1 MRNTPGAAEV
11 RGYSTTTETVMGMQP
26 ADEQMV
32 ARDRGWRYGQPGAS
46 IMPRS
51 HVQWGGIFAGTL
63 CALTFYVLASL
74 FGMAI
79 DVLNVFSGSATTN
92 QYGWGAGIWTV
103 GTVIIAFLIGGFVA
117 EKVVGVRGEGNGWIN
132 GIIVFVLSLALIVAI
147 SALGSGASLFGAL
160 GTNFTDIHNTAVRT
174 TAAANVTNNIHQGLW
189 WSFIAIVA
197 GVIFGA
203 IGGAIADAGH
213 KNATATENAVR
224 S

>member
-11 RGYSTTTETVMGMQP
+11 RGYTTTSETVMGSAP
-26 ADEQMV
+26 ADQMMGGPE
-32 ARDRGWRYGQPGAS
+32 RGWRYGRPEATLL
-46 IMPRS
+46 PRS

-63 CALTFYVLASL
+63 CALTFYVFASL

-79 DVLNVFSGSATTN
+79 DVLNVFSGAATTN

-103 GTVIIAFLIGGFVA
+103 GTVIVAFLIGGFVA
-117 EKVVGVRGEGNGWIN
+117 EKVAGIRGEGNGWIN
-132 GIIVFVLSLALIVAI
+132 GVIVFVLSLTLIVAI
-147 SALGSGASLFGAL
+147 SALGSGASLFGVL
-160 GTNFTDIHNTAVRT
+160 GTNFTDIHNTAIRT

-189 WSFIAIVA
+189 WSFIAVAA

-203 IGGAIADAGH
+203 IGGAIGDVGRTA
-213 KNATATENAVR
+213 ATEPETH

>member
-1 MRNTPGAAEV
+1 MRNTPGAAEI
-11 RGYSTTTETVMGMQP
+11 RGYTTTTETVMGTQP
-26 ADEQMV
+26 ADQMM
-32 ARDRGWRYGQPGAS
+32 AGTERGWRYGRPEAALLA
-46 IMPRS
+46 RS
-51 HVQWGGIFAGTL
+51 HVQWGGVFAGTL
-63 CALTFYVLASL
+63 CALTFYVFASL

-117 EKVVGVRGEGNGWIN
+117 EKAAGIRGEGNGWIN
-132 GIIVFVLSLALIVAI
+132 GVIVFVLSLALIVAI
-147 SALGSGASLFGAL
+147 SALGSGASLFGTL
-160 GTNFTDIHNTAVRT
+160 GTTFTDVHNTAIRT

-189 WSFIAIVA
+189 WSFIAIAA

-203 IGGAIADAGH
+203 IGGAIADMGH
-213 KNATATENAVR
+213 KTVTESEAR

>member
-11 RGYSTTTETVMGMQP
+11 RGYSTTTETVMGTRP
-26 ADEQMV
+26 TDDNTAGGTERV
-32 ARDRGWRYGQPGAS
+32 WRYGRPEA
-46 IMPRS
+46 MALPRS
-51 HVQWGGIFAGTL
+51 HVQWGGVFAGTL

-79 DVLNVFSGSATTN
+79 DVLNVFSGSSATN

-103 GTVIIAFLIGGFVA
+103 GTVIVAFLIGGFVA

-132 GIIVFVLSLALIVAI
+132 GIIVFVLSLALIIAV
-147 SALGSGASLFGAL
+147 SALGGGASLFGAL
-160 GTNFTDIHNTAVRT
+160 GTNFTDIHNVAMRSA
-174 TAAANVTNNIHQGLW
+174 AAANTTANVHQGLW
-189 WSFIAIVA
+189 WSFIAVAA

-213 KNATATENAVR
+213 TTATEGDVR

>member
-1 MRNTPGAAEV
+1 MRNTPGAAEI
-11 RGYSTTTETVMGMQP
+11 RGYTTTTETVMGTQP
-26 ADEQMV
+26 ADDRTMTGTE
-32 ARDRGWRYGQPGAS
+32 RGWRYGQPGVGM
-46 IMPRS
+46 MPRS
-51 HVQWGGIFAGTL
+51 HVQWGGVFAGTL
-63 CALTFYVLASL
+63 CALTFYVFASL
-74 FGMAI
+74 LGMAI

-103 GTVIIAFLIGGFVA
+103 GTVIVAFLIGGFVA
-117 EKVVGVRGEGNGWIN
+117 EKVVGVRGEGNGWVN

-160 GTNFTDIHNTAVRT
+160 GTNFTDIHNVAMRATAVT
-174 TAAANVTNNIHQGLW
+174 NSTANVHQGLW
-189 WSFIAIVA
+189 WTFIAVAA

-213 KNATATENAVR
+213 TTATESAAH